1 MKMNK
6 YQKLYNEL
14 ILKLNDESFKHASDI
29 SDLLKIQEKNK
40 DLINN
45 KIGQILLKHNIDNGI
60 MSLSKNE
67 INKIYS
73 ELSKEINKIF
83 NDEIKTETESVRQKL
98 ATIGAEK
105 YDLNDYVYSMGVNY
119 KLTQIPVKKL
129 SNVIDKK
136 VDNKTW
142 SSRIWTNKTN
152 TGKLLKSEIKDFLTG
167 KTNVNDINRVIT
179 NRFNVNK
186 FNTKRLV
193 RTEICRVQTAVNN
206 IWCEEHNIK
215 HVMFMATL
223 DSKTSAICQ
232 SYDGKVFE
240 MNERNIPEP
249 PLHPNCRS
257 CLVNMVDKDWKPQKR
272 IDNETKENIN
282 YESFKDWQ
290 EEKAAAINN
299 EIIKDNSSS
308 KLTDVING
316 LRDLNVTE
324 YTNRRQLGKDI
335 LNTLDLNDI
344 PVSVKKI
351 KDYGYC
357 MVTDYNKVISYTLN
371 SNDPRSQEYQIK
383 TNLHEAFHA
392 KANKM
397 DSDRLYIKKEWTK
410 VEETFAESSAH
421 YMSKALGIDKELS
434 PSYSENLVDMLPRL
448 KQQEKFKDCKTI
460 ADFGKIAW
468 QDRLNGV
475 QPKWAELYDKCMSAK
490 IDKKTYYKEYID
502 YVNKNKE
509 ELVNK
514 MIENMPT
521 CKDYK
526 KDMVRDVA
534 GAIENIN
541 YNNSLSHNQ
550 KIVFNNALAI
560 TMNRLGVK

>member
-60 MSLSKNE
+60 MSLNKAE

-98 ATIGAEK
+98 ETIGAEK

-193 RTEICRVQTAVNN
+193 RTEICRVQTAANN

-299 EIIKDNSSS
+299 
-308 KLTDVING
+308 
-316 LRDLNVTE
+316 
-324 YTNRRQLGKDI
+324 
-335 LNTLDLNDI
+335 
-344 PVSVKKI
+344 
-351 KDYGYC
+351 
-357 MVTDYNKVISYTLN
+357 
-371 SNDPRSQEYQIK
+371 
-383 TNLHEAFHA
+383 
-392 KANKM
+392 
-397 DSDRLYIKKEWTK
+397 
-410 VEETFAESSAH
+410 
-421 YMSKALGIDKELS
+421 
-434 PSYSENLVDMLPRL
+434 
-448 KQQEKFKDCKTI
+448 
-460 ADFGKIAW
+460 
-468 QDRLNGV
+468 
-475 QPKWAELYDKCMSAK
+475 
-490 IDKKTYYKEYID
+490 
-502 YVNKNKE
+502 
-509 ELVNK
+509 
-514 MIENMPT
+514 
-521 CKDYK
+521 
-526 KDMVRDVA
+526 
-534 GAIENIN
+534 
-541 YNNSLSHNQ
+541 SLS
-550 KIVFNNALAI
+550 NN
-560 TMNRLGVK
+560 